1 MKQLILLA
9 VALTTITT
17 LNAQVLKRLGQRA
30 KNKIEQKAGDKVDKE
45 IDETVDGNKN
55 EKSDKK
61 ESDKKESS
69 ESDDNSNSGS
79 NSSSSGSGSS
89 TSSGSSSSS
98 SSSGSESSSEPATMK
113 AYSKYDFIPGEK
125 VIQYEDFSGAEIG
138 DFPQRWNTNGTGE
151 IVTTNTRE
159 GKWLKINKVAIFY
172 PEFITSM
179 PENFTLEFDLGV
191 NNGFN
196 SSGMY
201 VNITK
206 LKSPEKYGDYGS
218 YVRWQGDHT
227 VHMSFIPAIA
237 GNSGN
242 SDMVVGSD
250 GSHEISNRVEFK
262 TWNNASK
269 NFGHVSIWRQ
279 KERLRIYLN
288 GEKIWDLP
296 KGFKGATDQY
306 NSVTFSPYSFHKD
319 EDYFL
324 LSNIR
329 LAAGAPDTRNKLIT
343 EGKFVTTGILF
354 DVNKDVVKPESYGTL
369 KSIANVLN
377 ENKDV
382 KVKIVGHTDADGDD
396 KSNLDLSKRRA
407 EAVKAALV
415 KEFGIDESRMTSD
428 GKGESAPVDKNDSV
442 IGKANNRRVEFI
454 KM

>member
-9 VALTTITT
+9 VALTTITS

-30 KNKIEQKAGDKVDKE
+30 KSKIEQKAGDKVDKQ
-45 IDETVDGNKN
+45 IDDAVDGNGK

-61 ESDKKESS
+61 ESSG
-69 ESDDNSNSGS
+69 SDDNSNSGS
-79 NSSSSGSGSS
+79 GDDNSSNPG
-89 TSSGSSSSS
+89 TTASSGSSSSS
-98 SSSGSESSSEPATMK
+98 SSGESSGGPTTMK

-125 VIQYEDFSGAEIG
+125 VIQFEDFSGTEIA

-151 IVTTNTRE
+151 VVTTNTRE
-159 GKWLKINKVAIFY
+159 GKWLKINKEAIFY
-172 PEFITSM
+172 PEFITSL

-196 SSGMY
+196 SSGFY

-227 VHMSFIPAIA
+227 VHMSFLPSVA
-237 GNSGN
+237 GNPGN
-242 SDMVVGSD
+242 SDIVVGSD
-250 GSHEISNRVEFK
+250 GSHEISNRVDFK
-262 TWNNASK
+262 SWNNANK
-269 NFGHVSIWRQ
+269 NFGHISIWRQ
-279 KERLRIYLN
+279 KERLRVYLN

-296 KGFKGATDQY
+296 KGFKAPADQY
-306 NSVTFSPYSFHKD
+306 NSVTFSPYSVHRD
-319 EDYFL
+319 DDYFL

-329 LAAGAPDTRNKLIT
+329 LAVGAPDTRNKLIS

-354 DVNKDVVKPESYGTL
+354 DVNKDLIKPESYGTL
-369 KSIANVLN
+369 KSIANVLS

-396 KSNLDLSKRRA
+396 KSNLELSKRRA
-407 EAVKAALV
+407 EAVKAALI

-442 IGKANNRRVEFI
+442 TGKANNRRVEFI
-454 KM
+454 KQ